1 MAQQTQFAARMD
13 PISVEQIREQEI
25 EEARILQRAMLPTEP
40 LRAHPVEIASQFRPV
55 IEVGGDFLDY
65 FLLADRTVGL
75 YLGDVVGKGL
85 AAAFYAALAVGTLR
99 GINKTGASPAQVLE
113 LFNQR
118 LRMRSMPRRYCA
130 VQYAVFDPAARL
142 LRYANAGLPGPLH
155 ISRRGCQELRLG
167 GLPSGM
173 FDAAQ
178 YEMSSVRLEPG
189 DSVLFLTDGLF
200 EALRGTEEEFGMDR
214 LTELCALSHGEPA
227 EALLGRVFAAVD
239 EYVGGLPQQD
249 DMTAALLKL
258 DARST

>member
-1 MAQQTQFAARMD
+1 MK
-13 PISVEQIREQEI
+13 QIREQEI
-25 EEARILQRAMLPTEP
+25 EEARILQRAMLPAEP
-40 LRAHPVEIASQFRPV
+40 LRSHAVEIANQFRPV
-55 IEVGGDFLDY
+55 AEVGGDFLDY

-85 AAAFYAALAVGTLR
+85 AAALYAALAVGTLR
-99 GINKTGASPAQVLE
+99 GINKTREPPSQVLE
-113 LFNQR
+113 LFNRR

-130 VQYAVFDPAARL
+130 VQYAVFDPETRM

-173 FDAAQ
+173 FDGAQ
-178 YEMSSVRLEPG
+178 YEMNSVRLEPG

-200 EALRGTEEEFGMDR
+200 EALRATEEEFGMDR
-214 LTELCALSHGEPA
+214 LMEICAQNHQEPA
-227 EALLGRVFAAVD
+227 EALLGRIFTAVD
-239 EYVGGLPQQD
+239 EYVSGHPQQD

-258 DARST
+258 GVGSA